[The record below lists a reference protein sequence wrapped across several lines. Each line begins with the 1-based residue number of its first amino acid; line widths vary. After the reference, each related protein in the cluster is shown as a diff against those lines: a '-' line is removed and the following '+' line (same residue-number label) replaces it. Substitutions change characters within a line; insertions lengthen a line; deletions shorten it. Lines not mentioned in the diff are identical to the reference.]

1 MREAY
6 EDETKRGG
14 PVRRPVSPR
23 KNVEKYVSGV
33 RDAFIRPE
41 TKRPSTAPEGRAR
54 RVTSKPT
61 TETKPFAGLEARATI
76 QRKSTSF
83 RKMEEDLRKKREAEE
98 ANLRYRFK
106 PVPIPKS
113 TREKRYQALVD
124 KAEAIRIE
132 GTAARK
138 ERLGD
143 MIKPFE
149 GMEMRDQERLEKKKR
164 REEERK
170 AAARRKKE
178 DDDEAKRIQ
187 KIKKQRAA
195 AAAMRAA
202 EEHRA
207 QEVLRRA
214 RMAKRAEDQ
223 LRHSKAPSRM
233 AEFEK
238 VKGQKAMEKA
248 RRAELK
254 RAADERRRKAKS
266 KVLGPG
272 DIRASFEKKHAR
284 LKRRMQQGRMTK
296 APTRSKPFAF
306 MSEDRMREEQE
317 RRKMHAQ
324 KLQQEE
330 MEKREAARAPIV
342 RMKMLAERSKKIRQ
356 PIPGQTKKSAAQEKL
371 VKERLARRREEEE
384 ERKRDLKARQD
395 KIKNASKEMQVVL
408 RRRIEEEESRKGPTE
423 DPRQRAANAK
433 KDMEARLKRLRE
445 SIDKAVANRRYLFDQ
460 HKLDK
465 RKQLARRK
473 ALETVGAAVF
483 SSTDGDEDRDWKDA
497 ARKDKSGL
505 FKDEEKE
512 EMEIYDDDDDDYAK
526 DDDFED

>member
-1 MREAY
+1 MRNRRRVSDSDNFDGDMRSPPSQARSSLAFVPERDANRKVAWEETSPTRAGSNTSRSKRQQHDRRGRNADPLPSNFSRKLKDMRDGAREEEEAPREAY

-41 TKRPSTAPEGRAR
+41 TKRPSTAPEGRTR

-61 TETKPFAGLEARATI
+61 TARPFAGLEARATI

-83 RKMEEDLRKKREAEE
+83 RKMEEDPRKKREAEE

-113 TREKRYQALVD
+113 TREKRYQASSIRRKPFVSRGRS
-124 KAEAIRIE
+124 AEGAPCRHDRFRGHGNARSGE
-132 GTAARK
+132 ARK
-138 ERLGD
+138 E
-143 MIKPFE
+143 
-149 GMEMRDQERLEKKKR
+149 KR
-164 REEERK
+164 REERK

-178 DDDEAKRIQ
+178 DEDEAKRIQ

-266 KVLGPG
+266 KVLGPE
-272 DIRASFEKKHAR
+272 IFAPHLRKSMSQ
-284 LKRRMQQGRMTK
+284 RRMQQGRMTK
-296 APTRSKPFAF
+296 APTREPFAF
-306 MSEDRMREEQE
+306 MSEDRMREEQ
-317 RRKMHAQ
+317 
-324 KLQQEE
+324 
-330 MEKREAARAPIV
+330 REGR
-342 RMKMLAERSKKIRQ
+342 
-356 PIPGQTKKSAAQEKL
+356 
-371 VKERLARRREEEE
+371 
-384 ERKRDLKARQD
+384 
-395 KIKNASKEMQVVL
+395 
-408 RRRIEEEESRKGPTE
+408 
-423 DPRQRAANAK
+423 
-433 KDMEARLKRLRE
+433 
-445 SIDKAVANRRYLFDQ
+445 
-460 HKLDK
+460 
-465 RKQLARRK
+465 
-473 ALETVGAAVF
+473 
-483 SSTDGDEDRDWKDA
+483 
-497 ARKDKSGL
+497 
-505 FKDEEKE
+505 
-512 EMEIYDDDDDDYAK
+512 
-526 DDDFED
+526 